1 MRLDQFVSQAT
12 GLSRSQVQKL
22 IRQGKVRVDQTIVK
36 AAKTK
41 VDNFQQVSLNEQVLT
56 LPQPVYLMLN
66 KPAGYVSA
74 TQDSQHPTVLDLIE
88 HPQKEKLHIVGRL
101 DKDTTGLLLITD
113 DGEWTHCMMSPKH
126 HVTKTYLVTLAEAL
140 TEEASKQL
148 QQGILLKNEEKP
160 TLPANVEKIEDKLI
174 TLSINEG
181 RYHQVKRML
190 AAVENHV
197 LALHRL
203 QIGELCLDK
212 SLAIGEYRE
221 LSEQEY
227 HLALGLIS

>member
-22 IRQGKVRVDQTIVK
+22 IRQGKVNVDQTIVK
-36 AAKTK
+36 VAKTK
-41 VDNFQQVSLNEQVLT
+41 VDSFQQVSLNEQVLT

-74 TQDSQHPTVLDLIE
+74 TQDNQHPTVLDLIE

-113 DGEWTHCMMSPKH
+113 DGEWTHRMMSPKH
-126 HVTKTYLVTLAEAL
+126 HVTKTYLVALADAL

-174 TLSINEG
+174 MLSINEG

-203 QIGELCLDK
+203 QIGELRLDK